1 MCNAN
6 LKMLIP
12 SCCVQ
17 AKLYFKELLGEIFV
31 ISIIIKVHAGKS
43 HQPSRR
49 PMLMTLTED
58 LDYQK

>member
-12 SCCVQ
+12 SSSVQ

-31 ISIIIKVHAGKS
+31 ISIIIKVQVIRVISQAEG
-43 HQPSRR
+43 RG
-49 PMLMTLTED
+49 
-58 LDYQK
+58 